1 MNVQKIGFSFVLS
14 KPNVTWF
21 ARFEWDRSLLV
32 QLSQPSQAQ
41 AKPSLIYSGTINI
54 PGVLSHSARWRTQ
67 HYINSGSRGNT

>member
-41 AKPSLIYSGTINI
+41 AKPSLVYCGTINI
-54 PGVLSHSARWRTQ
+54 SGVLRHSARRKCGGRHFERMVQ
-67 HYINSGSRGNT
+67 V